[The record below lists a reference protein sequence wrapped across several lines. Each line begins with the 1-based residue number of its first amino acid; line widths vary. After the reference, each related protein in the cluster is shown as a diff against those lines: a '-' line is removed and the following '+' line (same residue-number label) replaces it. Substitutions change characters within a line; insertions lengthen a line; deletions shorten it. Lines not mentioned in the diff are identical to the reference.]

1 MTIEHYYCDSCKK
14 EIKNYKEINK
24 VKITLN
30 TTNAILDLCDDCYEK
45 IWNFVKKDLN
55 YDI

>member
-14 EIKNYKEINK
+14 QIKMFNEINK

-30 TTNAILDLCDDCYEK
+30 TMNANLDLCDECYEK
-45 IWNFVKKDLN
+45 CWNFVKKDLN
-55 YDI
+55 YDF

>member
-1 MTIEHYYCDSCKK
+1 MTIEHYYCDRCKK
-14 EIKNYKEINK
+14 EIKRFNEINK

-30 TTNAILDLCDDCYEK
+30 TTNANLDLCDDCYEK
-45 IWNFVKKDLN
+45 IWNFLKKDLN